1 MVDKSKMALQ
11 AENKTFLSRFFKSEI
26 NTLMVSES
34 EAISSLIT
42 RETREAAP
50 VISAARRAIGECMED
65 RRVGSKARM
74 GVTEEE
80 EDLERRREG

>member
-11 AENKTFLSRFFKSEI
+11 AEDKTFLSGFSNREI
-26 NTLMVSES
+26 NPLMVSES
-34 EAISSLIT
+34 VAISSLIS

-50 VISAARRAIGECMED
+50 VISAARRAIGECVED

-80 EDLERRREG
+80 ELERRREG